1 MNARVLEIVKTPSLI
16 QEKDLEMLEKEIR
29 QHPYMQSLRALYL
42 YGLYQHKNENYNS
55 HLATTAA
62 FTTDKKILY
71 SFIKNAEAE
80 EQKANSYSEKINIP
94 EDKPI
99 FKQNKEIENKSLEY
113 DEMAVVVDAPINNME
128 EISDKLQT
136 ENTVEE
142 IQKEV
147 ATDGNAITHQDLSK
161 ETPKAVVGAKSDE
174 EIVHE
179 IVEMPAEEKELKTP
193 QPEIVVENIEINELE
208 NERENFELPEENL
221 SAKVE
226 DINFHGVDDF
236 LPNIIPAN
244 PNQTPEY
251 RMDVQSEQDKKEMQQ
266 KAEMQNLI
274 AEVEAKMKAN
284 KKANVQGMPV
294 SSEEKT
300 LGDELNFAEVHDG
313 FLDRKEILVA
323 ENTPQETQDKKENPQ
338 ENAEWKPLDLTQNTE
353 SSRFYK
359 QNEEQIEDQLHTI
372 ANTESSVEGTNLS
385 IESIKLPTDTIDLGV
400 DNSNIPQF
408 INTWHSWLKLDES
421 TQNPTVLPV
430 DTLPIDEIEHAETKE
445 EDIQTENSIV
455 EIRSKA
461 IETFIENEPKI
472 SRLKDEND
480 FVHKDKSNDISHLMT
495 ETLVNLYVEQKLYAK
510 AIRGYEILQEK
521 NPTKTKEY
529 KLKIEE
535 VKNLRANPKNLE

>member
-1 MNARVLEIVKTPSLI
+1 V
-16 QEKDLEMLEKEIR
+16 
-29 QHPYMQSLRALYL
+29 
-42 YGLYQHKNENYNS
+42 
-55 HLATTAA
+55 
-62 FTTDKKILY
+62 
-71 SFIKNAEAE
+71 
-80 EQKANSYSEKINIP
+80 
-94 EDKPI
+94 
-99 FKQNKEIENKSLEY
+99 
-113 DEMAVVVDAPINNME
+113 
-128 EISDKLQT
+128 
-136 ENTVEE
+136 
-142 IQKEV
+142 
-147 ATDGNAITHQDLSK
+147 
-161 ETPKAVVGAKSDE
+161 
-174 EIVHE
+174 
-179 IVEMPAEEKELKTP
+179 
-193 QPEIVVENIEINELE
+193 
-208 NERENFELPEENL
+208 
-221 SAKVE
+221 
-226 DINFHGVDDF
+226 
-236 LPNIIPAN
+236 
-244 PNQTPEY
+244 
-251 RMDVQSEQDKKEMQQ
+251 DVQSEQDKKEMQQ